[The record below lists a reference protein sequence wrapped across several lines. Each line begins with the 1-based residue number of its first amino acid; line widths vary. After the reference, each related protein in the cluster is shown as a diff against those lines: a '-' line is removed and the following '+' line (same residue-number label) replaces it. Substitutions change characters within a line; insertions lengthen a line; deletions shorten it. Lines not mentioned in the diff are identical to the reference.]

1 MDRGGSVGG
10 GYQGGPLLG
19 DAAVAPPGGHA
30 LGGVGTGLLGAP
42 RMQHSDLGS
51 GDPPTR
57 SGVDATRSGVDAPL
71 LPSLTE
77 APAPPHVALAAAP
90 PPVAAPAAPAP
101 LIAASAAAHCWMGH
115 RSVTC
120 LAATPVGRVDLV
132 RHLQPPAGWAIGL
145 LARSMELGKGR
156 SKVTL
161 AAPAPLPA
169 APAAAPPPGVAPAAT
184 APPPAAPAAAPHQV
198 VVPAAPAL
206 PHGAAPTPAPTAPVP
221 HHAGWG
227 KGWAS
232 AFR

>member
-1 MDRGGSVGG
+1 MYPHEVTDDYGALSVRVSTYLIIFGLVLLLLVIAFIRESAANARHNRETQRQMIEALGQMAALRVVSGEGPHGPAVQESHAVGVPVLGGGGKGPLPPEGPMDRGGSVGG

-132 RHLQPPAGWAIGL
+132 
-145 LARSMELGKGR
+145 
-156 SKVTL
+156 
-161 AAPAPLPA
+161 
-169 APAAAPPPGVAPAAT
+169 
-184 APPPAAPAAAPHQV
+184 
-198 VVPAAPAL
+198 
-206 PHGAAPTPAPTAPVP
+206 
-221 HHAGWG
+221 
-227 KGWAS
+227 
-232 AFR
+232 